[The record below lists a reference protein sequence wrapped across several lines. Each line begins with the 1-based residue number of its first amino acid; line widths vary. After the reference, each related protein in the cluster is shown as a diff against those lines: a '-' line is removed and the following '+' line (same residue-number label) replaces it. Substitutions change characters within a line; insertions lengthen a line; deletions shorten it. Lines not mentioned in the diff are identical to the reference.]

1 MLPANSSFI
10 WIISMNT
17 PYDEPKTQEV
27 NTSNLKEQDTLPSD
41 SKSPKKPKCKIL
53 ALIVFVLILLIVAI
67 YEYFTLGK
75 QLNNASITFLIVMV
89 FSLAITIKKI
99 RQIEEYNDDSF
110 FIKTLRAKKLLS
122 KAKKLVRWLNTIPL
136 WQRYMIFFTIF
147 IIGFLMMVI

>member
-1 MLPANSSFI
+1 
-10 WIISMNT
+10 MNT
-17 PYDEPKTQEV
+17 SYDEPKTQEV

-41 SKSPKKPKCKIL
+41 SKSQKKQKCKIL

-110 FIKTLRAKKLLS
+110 FIKTLRAKKPLS

>member
-17 PYDEPKTQEV
+17 PYDEPNTQEV

-41 SKSPKKPKCKIL
+41 SKSKKKPKFKIL
-53 ALIVFVLILLIVAI
+53 AFIVFVLILLIVAI

-75 QLNNASITFLIVMV
+75 KLNNASITFLIVMV
-89 FSLAITIKKI
+89 FSLTITIKKT

>member
-1 MLPANSSFI
+1 
-10 WIISMNT
+10 MNT
-17 PYDEPKTQEV
+17 PYDEPNTQEV

-41 SKSPKKPKCKIL
+41 SKSKKKPKFKIL
-53 ALIVFVLILLIVAI
+53 AFIVFVLILLIVAI

-75 QLNNASITFLIVMV
+75 KLNNASITFLIVMV
-89 FSLAITIKKI
+89 FSLTITIKKT

>member
-1 MLPANSSFI
+1 
-10 WIISMNT
+10 MNT

-41 SKSPKKPKCKIL
+41 SKSKKKPKFKIL

-89 FSLAITIKKI
+89 FSLAITIKKT
-99 RQIEEYNDDSF
+99 RQIEKYNDDSF

-147 IIGFLMMVI
+147 IIGFMMMVI

>member
-41 SKSPKKPKCKIL
+41 SKSKKKPKFKIL
-53 ALIVFVLILLIVAI
+53 AFIVFVLILLIVAI

-89 FSLAITIKKI
+89 FSLAITIKKT

-110 FIKTLRAKKLLS
+110 FIKILRAKKLLS